1 MRTGTGPGTGQ
12 GKGMANLRRR
22 DWLAALAAA
31 ASWLPEPTAAQGPAA
46 LAAADADRPG
56 SGPRPLRFPADF
68 GAHPGWRTEWWYLT
82 GWLAAPTAGTAPPA
96 AASAAPP
103 AGPQPTHG
111 FQLTFFRQRTG
122 LAADSRSAFA
132 PRQLIFAH
140 AALTDLTD
148 LTGRAGKPLRH
159 DQRIARAGFG
169 LAEAAVGDTRV
180 HLHAGTRWELLREGG
195 TPTGFDPTTA
205 TAPGRD
211 PSRYRARIASPA
223 AGFTLD
229 IELAATQPLLL
240 QGQAGWSRKGPQPA
254 QASFYYS
261 QPQLAANARLA
272 LDGQPERPLQ
282 GRAWLD
288 HEWSES
294 LLDADAVGWDWI
306 GINLFDGSALT
317 AFRLRRPDGHPAGA
331 ALWAGGSWRPGPGST
346 SGSGGP
352 ARTFA
357 PDAVRFTP
365 QRRWTSPRHQPP
377 VSYPVQWAIDC
388 PAGRFL
394 VRALAD
400 DQELDSRASTGT
412 VYWEGLSELLDA
424 ASGRRVGLG
433 YLEMTG
439 YVGRLR
445 L

>member
-1 MRTGTGPGTGQ
+1 M
-12 GKGMANLRRR
+12 MRRR
-22 DWLAALAAA
+22 DWLAALAATG
-31 ASWLPEPTAAQGPAA
+31 WLPEPAAVQGPAA
-46 LAAADADRPG
+46 AIAEATDRPG

-82 GWLAAPTAGTAPPA
+82 GWLAAPAAGTSPPA
-96 AASAAPP
+96 AASAPAP

-122 LAADSRSAFA
+122 LGGDSRSAFA

-140 AALTDLTD
+140 AAVTTLGDL
-148 LTGRAGKPLRH
+148 GGKPLRH

-180 HLHAGTRWELLREGG
+180 HLHAGNRWELVREGRAA
-195 TPTGFDPTTA
+195 TGNDAGAA
-205 TAPGRD
+205 TDPGRD
-211 PSRYRARIASPA
+211 LSRDPSHYRGRIASPA

-229 IELAATQPLLL
+229 VELAATQPLLL
-240 QGQAGWSRKGPQPA
+240 QGQAGWSRKGPQAA

-261 QPQLAANARLA
+261 QPQLAVRARLG

-317 AFRLRRPDGHPAGA
+317 AFRLRRPDGHPAGP
-331 ALWAGGSWRPGPGST
+331 ALWAGGSWRPGAGST
-346 SGSGGP
+346 GGP
-352 ARTFA
+352 ARSFA

-377 VSYPVQWAIDC
+377 VSYPVEWAIDC

-424 ASGRRVGLG
+424 ATGKRVGLG